1 MAYDESRRSAQRER
15 ERANPTSASDASR
28 RSANDIKMGKNS
40 GMVRSG
46 FKIVLTVIVSI
57 IMVAAV
63 VLSYTQD
70 LEASRD
76 LEEVLQKKTDMQSD
90 ILDMRSEIAGK
101 TSNKIIQE
109 YAENILGMRTID
121 PSQVEYVQIQTD
133 DVVNIPEE
141 EQNIFARMKA
151 WFDNFVE
158 YLRG

>member
-1 MAYDESRRSAQRER
+1 
-15 ERANPTSASDASR
+15 
-28 RSANDIKMGKNS
+28 
-40 GMVRSG
+40 
-46 FKIVLTVIVSI
+46 
-57 IMVAAV
+57 
-63 VLSYTQD
+63 
-70 LEASRD
+70 
-76 LEEVLQKKTDMQSD
+76 MQSD
-90 ILDMRSEIAGK
+90 ILDMRSQIAGK

-133 DVVNIPEE
+133 DVVNIPEA

>member
-1 MAYDESRRSAQRER
+1 MAYEESGRSAQSLHPADER
-15 ERANPTSASDASR
+15 KIE
-28 RSANDIKMGKNS
+28 MGRNA
-40 GMVRSG
+40 GMVKSG

-57 IMVAAV
+57 VMVAGV

-76 LEEVLQKKTDMQSD
+76 LEEALQIRTDMQSD
-90 ILDMRSEIAGK
+90 ILDMRSQIAGK

-133 DVVNIPEE
+133 DVVNIPEA